1 MAINPEFESFT
12 GAPKYKQIYSRL
24 RNAIVNREFS
34 SGDKL
39 PSENELVKQFG
50 ASRPTVSRALAQLET
65 ENLVERRA
73 GSGTFVRGEKNVGN
87 LVFGLLIP
95 DLGVTEIFEPIC
107 RGISIERSGPSHDLL
122 WGATLSPGAP
132 VEDQARQLCEY
143 YLQRKVSGIFFAP
156 LELTARNEESNRRIT
171 AAIDEAHIPIILLD
185 RDIYAYPQRSEYDL
199 VAIDHRRAGF
209 VIANHLIEVGV
220 RRIIFFSRPHSAPTV
235 AMRTAGVF
243 EAIQTSSKGK
253 VSGWTE
259 CGDPSDV
266 ELVRTVM
273 TRHRPDAFVCANDL
287 TAARLMT
294 SLNSLGVDI
303 PSQVKVTGFDDVRY
317 ASLLQTPLTTI
328 RQPCLDLGATA
339 LAAMFGRIANPG
351 TPARDY
357 LLDFQ
362 LVVRQSTA
370 LPASNSEALSSLA
383 NVVTGEEP
391 VRSANNDDPEA

>member
-1 MAINPEFESFT
+1 MAVNPESEIP
-12 GAPKYKQIYSRL
+12 GEAPKYKQIYNRL
-24 RNAIVNREFS
+24 RSALSNREFAP
-34 SGDKL
+34 GDKL

-50 ASRPTVSRALAQLET
+50 ASRPTVSRALAQLES

-73 GSGTFVRGEKNVGN
+73 GSGTFVLGEKSVENFV
-87 LVFGLLIP
+87 LGLLIP

-132 VEDQARQLCEY
+132 VEDQAQQLCEY
-143 YLQRKVSGIFFAP
+143 YLQRRVSGIFFAP

-171 AAIDEAHIPIILLD
+171 SAIDEAQIPIILLD
-185 RDIYAYPQRSEYDL
+185 RDIYAYPQRSKYDL

-209 VIANHLIEVGV
+209 VIANHLIEVGA
-220 RRIIFFSRPHSAPTV
+220 RRIVFFSRPHSAPTV
-235 AMRTAGVF
+235 ALRSAGVF
-243 EAIQTSSKGK
+243 EAIHRSTDPKTC
-253 VSGWTE
+253 GWTE
-259 CGDPSDV
+259 CGDPSDIS
-266 ELVRTVM
+266 LVRSIIAQL
-273 TRHRPDAFVCANDL
+273 HPDAFVCANDF

-294 SLNSLGVDI
+294 SLNTLGADI

-328 RQPCLDLGATA
+328 HQPCLELGATA

-351 TPARDY
+351 MPARDY
-357 LLDFQ
+357 LLDFK

-370 LPASNSEALSSLA
+370 LPVPSSAASPSLA
-383 NVVTGEEP
+383 SG
-391 VRSANNDDPEA
+391 ANAE

>member
-1 MAINPEFESFT
+1 MVVIPKFESLA
-12 GAPKYKQIYSRL
+12 GAPKYKQIYDRL
-24 RNAIVNREFS
+24 RSAIMNREFS
-34 SGDKL
+34 PGEKL

-65 ENLVERRA
+65 ESLVDRRA
-73 GSGTFVRGEKNVGN
+73 GSGTFVRGEKSTQP
-87 LVFGLLIP
+87 LVLGLLIP

-107 RGISIERSGPSHDLL
+107 RGISFERSGPSHDLL

-132 VEDQARQLCEY
+132 LEDQAEQLCEY

-185 RDIYAYPQRSEYDL
+185 RDIYAYPQRSKYDL

-209 VIANHLIEVGV
+209 VIANHLIEVGA
-220 RRIIFFSRPHSAPTV
+220 RRIVFFSRPHSAPTV
-235 AMRTAGVF
+235 AMRSAGVF
-243 EAIQTSSKGK
+243 EAIHSVAGNN

-259 CGDPSDV
+259 CGDPSDLD
-266 ELVRTVM
+266 LVRSMVD
-273 TRHRPDAFVCANDL
+273 RHRPDAFACANDF

-294 SLNSLGVDI
+294 SLNSLGADI
-303 PSQVKVTGFDDVRY
+303 PTQVKVTGFDDVRY

-328 RQPCLDLGATA
+328 RQPCLELGATA
-339 LAAMFGRIANPG
+339 LAAMFGRIGNPG
-351 TPARDY
+351 MTARDY

-362 LVVRQSTA
+362 LVIRQSTGSA
-370 LPASNSEALSSLA
+370 APNTAERSSLVNGTA
-383 NVVTGEEP
+383 GE
-391 VRSANNDDPEA
+391 

>member
-1 MAINPEFESFT
+1 MAVNPEFESFAQ
-12 GAPKYKQIYSRL
+12 APKYKQIYTHL

-39 PSENELVKQFG
+39 PSENGLVKQFG

-73 GSGTFVRGEKNVGN
+73 GSGTFVRGEKIAEN
-87 LVFGLLIP
+87 LVLGLLIP
-95 DLGVTEIFEPIC
+95 ELGITEIFEPIC

-132 VEDQARQLCEY
+132 VEEQARQLCEY

-156 LELTARNEESNRRIT
+156 LEFTAQNEESNRRIT

-185 RDIYAYPQRSEYDL
+185 RDIYAYPRRSKYDL

-209 VIANHLIEVGV
+209 VVAHHLIEVGA

-235 AMRTAGVF
+235 AMRSAGVF
-243 EAIQTSSKGK
+243 EAIHTWAEGK

-266 ELVRTVM
+266 ELVRSVM
-273 TRHRPDAFVCANDL
+273 ERHRPDAFVCANDL

-294 SLNSLGVDI
+294 SLNSLGVEI

-351 TPARDY
+351 MPARDY

-370 LPASNSEALSSLA
+370 LKAPNSEARSSLA
-383 NVVTGEEP
+383 NVVPGE
-391 VRSANNDDPEA
+391 